1 MIDFSCQNLYQMSQ
15 ATVASSAI
23 RLHVRAI
30 KIVCN
35 NLRHEGF
42 KHGVGSVKLRK
53 EVSLLFYCGVSIIS
67 IYNNSGILSSDGY
80 LINFL
85 LSYFKFKCSLKWI
98 CIKNT
103 DLPGKIRRIQTSG
116 LISMQCYN
124 VLKVQHFK

>member
-1 MIDFSCQNLYQMSQ
+1 MIDFSCQNLYQMNQ

-53 EVSLLFYCGVSIIS
+53 EVSLSYCRVSIIS
-67 IYNNSGILSSDGY
+67 IFNNSGILLSDGY

-85 LSYFKFKCSLKWI
+85 LSYFKFKCSLKCI

-103 DLPGKIRRIQTSG
+103 DLPVKIRRIRTPG
-116 LISMQCYN
+116 LNSMQWYN
-124 VLKVQHFK
+124 VLKKQHFK